1 MTAEEVRYH
10 GDVFGPAPV
19 RQRSGEGQGRG
30 SAREEGGQRD
40 AAFERYFEGRTGAPS
55 GRRTVPYA
63 DDAYAHGARGAAP
76 RTVESLTAQVR
87 EMKVRACGFETG
99 RRGNLDRRSPVF
111 RAQTARA
118 RTKSD
123 RPRLPPPARCSR
135 LSWRSERTN
144 SKPRRYAAH
153 FNARARSCPPPHPAP
168 PRGHGGGSGPCDL
181 LFFAL
186 VPSDPRSSVK

>member
-99 RRGNLDRRSPVF
+99 RRGNLESSF
-111 RAQTARA
+111 AGFSRA
-118 RTKSD
+118 D
-123 RPRLPPPARCSR
+123 
-135 LSWRSERTN
+135 
-144 SKPRRYAAH
+144 
-153 FNARARSCPPPHPAP
+153 RARSNEI
-168 PRGHGGGSGPCDL
+168 
-181 LFFAL
+181 
-186 VPSDPRSSVK
+186 